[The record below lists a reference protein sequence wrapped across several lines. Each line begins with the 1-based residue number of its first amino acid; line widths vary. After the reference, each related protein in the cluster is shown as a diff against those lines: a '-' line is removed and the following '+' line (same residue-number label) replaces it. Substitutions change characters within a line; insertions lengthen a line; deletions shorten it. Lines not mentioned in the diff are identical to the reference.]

1 MDLLKL
7 LLDNNESAGQL
18 AQLAGVD
25 AKSAG
30 NVLEQLLPALT
41 QGLQNNLQQGG
52 GVEALASAL
61 QSGNHQRYLD
71 NPASLGTPEARAD
84 GNGILGHLLGS
95 KDVSRQLASQVSGA
109 TGVDSAAI
117 KQMLPMV
124 AALAMG
130 ALSKQTG
137 GGAQLQGGAG
147 DILSALLSGD
157 GDGQGG
163 LGAVMGLA
171 KKFL

>member
-1 MDLLKL
+1 
-7 LLDNNESAGQL
+7 
-18 AQLAGVD
+18 
-25 AKSAG
+25 
-30 NVLEQLLPALT
+30 QLLPALT

-52 GVEALASAL
+52 GLDALAGAL

-71 NPASLGTPEARAD
+71 DPASLATPAAQAD

-95 KDVSRQLASQVSGA
+95 KDVSRQLAAQVSGK
-109 TGVDSAAI
+109 TGVDAAAI

-147 DILSALLSGD
+147 DILGALLGGGD
-157 GDGQGG
+157 SDGQGG